1 MPVLS
6 LAPLENNT
14 MHFDKLDNDELLRLS
29 LDAIKN
35 GRDADSV
42 VMLKTLLERDPR
54 HLFGQYLLAA
64 QHAQLNMVDRA
75 EDGFRAVVAQAPDF
89 GIARFQLAQLL
100 LLKGEAVE
108 ARELLRPVV
117 AQQDSLGAYARALS
131 VADDDVAGAIRELD
145 AGLAMPQEIPALA
158 DDMQRVRNQ
167 LAQHVGTSAGSPPG
181 ATPASM
187 FLTGYGREV

>member
-1 MPVLS
+1 M
-6 LAPLENNT
+6 NY
-14 MHFDKLDNDELLRLS
+14 DKLDNDELLGLS
-29 LDAIKN
+29 LDAINN

-42 VMLKTLLERDPR
+42 VMLKTLLERDPQ

-64 QHAQLNMVDRA
+64 QHAQLSMLDRA

-89 GIARFQLAQLL
+89 SIARFQLAQLL
-100 LLKGEAVE
+100 LLKGEAEE
-108 ARELLRPVV
+108 ARRLLMPVA
-117 AQQDSLGAYARALS
+117 AQRDALGGYARALR

-158 DDMQRVRNQ
+158 DDMQRVRDQ
-167 LAQHVGTSAGSPPG
+167 LAKYLGADAGPLPVS
-181 ATPASM
+181 PASM